1 MRITSA
7 PGQVIETFPEEYSRT
22 GREDEN
28 LQLLI
33 RSSCKSCFFF
43 LFLSDICDVY
53 VCVSSR
59 ASRDINKINKFFLIS
74 RMLFYFYTIWLRFNK
89 CASFLNF

>member
-1 MRITSA
+1 MRITSG

-33 RSSCKSCFFF
+33 RVFES
-43 LFLSDICDVY
+43 V
-53 VCVSSR
+53 SR
-59 ASRDINKINKFFLIS
+59 ASSFFFPIRCVCVCLPG
-74 RMLFYFYTIWLRFNK
+74 RHEN
-89 CASFLNF
+89 

>member
-1 MRITSA
+1 MRITSG

-33 RSSCKSCFFF
+33 RV
-43 LFLSDICDVY
+43 LGL
-53 VCVSSR
+53 
-59 ASRDINKINKFFLIS
+59 
-74 RMLFYFYTIWLRFNK
+74 
-89 CASFLNF
+89 